1 MNTFDNYKELKTSI
15 VDWVDRQDIE
25 DKIPGFVRL
34 VTIDVSRDLR
44 IPTMVTS
51 TVTDMYADGSVLI
64 PPDLIEV
71 KSLNVIELNEYK
83 NITAIHSL
91 DRASIYEYE
100 RSRKDNYGI
109 ENTPTRF
116 ATSRNKFY
124 VFPLNFCSDTL
135 VDNSVVNEN
144 VVGKV
149 EVTYYRLPVTINEDD
164 EYNWILE
171 ISPEIYF
178 YGCLMHTYRY
188 IRDLDNANF
197 WEDKYNKAVNKLQGS
212 VDISEWAGGPITVD

>member
-178 YGCLMHTYRY
+178 YGCLMHAYRY